1 MFHFLISRA
10 SYKFLLNILI
20 EFDINFNIGDECDSH
35 TGDLIDKLNF
45 TQTS

>member
-10 SYKFLLNILI
+10 SYKYLLNIFI
-20 EFDINFNIGDECDSH
+20 EFDINFNIGDECDSYAR
-35 TGDLIDKLNF
+35 DLIDKLNF